1 MYCAHSLIHVAACH
15 GMSNLG
21 FHPHLV
27 LHSSMRVYYEIYEDI
42 ETAINREK
50 QIKSWPRRRKIA
62 LINSLNPF
70 WNDYLFEK
78 LSK

>member
-1 MYCAHSLIHVAACH
+1 MACRILVFILIWCCE
-15 GMSNLG
+15 
-21 FHPHLV
+21 
-27 LHSSMRVYYEIYEDI
+27 SSMRVYYEIYDDI

-50 QIKSWPRRRKIA
+50 QIKSWPRRRKIE